1 MDTVKSKKINKE
13 VVVKLNISL
22 NEEQKLAKAN
32 ILNNTITFLTGNAGS
47 GKTMLACEIALNMLF
62 KKQIN
67 KIIITRPAVEAG
79 EKLGALPGGIEEKL
93 DPYLQAIYQNLYTLY
108 KKEHVLKYVEEGKIE
123 IVPFAYMRGRT
134 FVNSFIIVDEVQ
146 NTSVSQTKMVLER
159 IGYNSKMVLCG
170 DITQQDSKGDSGV
183 RFLNYLYD
191 NKLKNFNK
199 IVLKTNHRNE
209 IVEDMLNL
217 HKSFL

>member
-32 ILNNTITFLTGNAGS
+32 ILNDTITFLTGNAGS
-47 GKTMLACEIALNMLF
+47 GKTLCACEIALNMLF
-62 KKQIN
+62 KKQIT
-67 KIIITRPAVEAG
+67 KIYVARPAVEAG
-79 EKLGALPGGIEEKL
+79 EKLGALPGGLSEKL
-93 DPYLQAIYQNLYTLY
+93 DPYIQSIYRNFYRLY
-108 KKEHVLKYVEEGKIE
+108 KKESIDKYIEEGQIE
-123 IVPFAYMRGRT
+123 IIPFAYMRGIT
-134 FVNSFIIVDEVQ
+134 FDNSFIIVDEIQ
-146 NTSVSQTKMVLER
+146 NCSVSQTKMVLER
-159 IGYNSKMVLCG
+159 MGQNSKMVLCG
-170 DITQQDSKGDSGV
+170 DITQQDIKGDSGV